1 MVKGR
6 KKIEQQEEAGESW
19 LTSYA
24 DLITNFLSVFV
35 ILFSFAMMNQASVA
49 HKAKVAEEAAAAQ
62 LAQAGIELE
71 DVMATALPEEDV
83 SGTSPPTTQPTL
95 VLSGAFITLMPEETA
110 DNESDNALYEAI
122 RTYIETSGLSDELS
136 VTKQTDKLILLR
148 VHSSIFFELGSAD
161 IAPSADPILKDV
173 CTIFV
178 KYEKH
183 IKKLGIE
190 GHTDNLPIKTEQFDS
205 NWELSTA
212 RAVNVLRRVLELSD
226 LDPSKFSAVGLGE
239 FHPIADNETEEGRTQ
254 NRRVDFIIETYG
266 D

>member
-1 MVKGR
+1 MAKGR
-6 KKIEQQEEAGESW
+6 KKIEQQEESGESW

-49 HKAKVAEEAAAAQ
+49 HKAKIAEEAAAAQ
-62 LAQAGIELE
+62 LAQAGVELE
-71 DVMATALPEEDV
+71 DVVATDLPEKDL

-95 VLSGAFITLMPEETA
+95 FASDALLTQMPEEPTA
-110 DNESDNALYEAI
+110 DEGNSALYEAI
-122 RTYIETSGLSDELS
+122 RAYIETSGLSDQLS

-161 IAPSADPILKDV
+161 IAPGADPILEDV

-178 KYEKH
+178 KYEKY

-212 RAVNVLRRVLELSD
+212 RAVNVLRRLLEISS
-226 LDPSKFSAVGLGE
+226 LDPSMFSAVGLGE
-239 FHPIADNETEEGRTQ
+239 FHPIASNETEEGRMQ

>member
-6 KKIEQQEEAGESW
+6 KKIEQQDESGESW
-19 LTSYA
+19 LTGYS
-24 DLITNFLSVFV
+24 DLITNFLSIFV

-49 HKAKVAEEAAAAQ
+49 HKAKITEEAAAAQ
-62 LAQAGIELE
+62 LAQAGMTVTE
-71 DVMATALPEEDV
+71 TALPEESV
-83 SGTSPPTTQPTL
+83 PPTSIPTIQPTGK
-95 VLSGAFITLMPEETA
+95 VDGAAITLMPEETMEDE
-110 DNESDNALYEAI
+110 DNNGLYEAI
-122 RTYIETSGLSDELS
+122 RAYIETSGLSDEIS
-136 VTKQTDKLILLR
+136 VTKQSNKMILLR
-148 VHSSIFFELGSAD
+148 VHSSVFFQLGSAD
-161 IAPSADPILKDV
+161 IAPSADQILEDV

-178 KYEKH
+178 KYEKQ

-190 GHTDNLPIKTEQFDS
+190 GHTDNLPINTKQFES

-226 LDPSKFSAVGLGE
+226 LDPAMFSAVGLGE
-239 FHPIADNETEEGRTQ
+239 FHPVADNETEEGRSQ